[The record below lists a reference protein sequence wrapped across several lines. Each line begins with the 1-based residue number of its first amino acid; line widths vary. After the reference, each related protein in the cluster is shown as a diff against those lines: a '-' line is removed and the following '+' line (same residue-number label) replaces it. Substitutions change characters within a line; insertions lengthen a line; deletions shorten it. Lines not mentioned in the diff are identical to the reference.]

1 LLFPFCSIASFKKAG
16 HADNIGQQP
25 MERRN
30 LSNEEKRERVE
41 SARRMVEALQD
52 QILEQ
57 IETFADEHPDC
68 DHSALP
74 VALGQAFVAQCLK
87 AYGAKGFDAAR
98 EQAKFIT
105 DSMERAYHGSEGGFQ
120 M

>member
-1 LLFPFCSIASFKKAG
+1 MK
-16 HADNIGQQP
+16 
-25 MERRN
+25 RRN
-30 LSNEEKRERVE
+30 LSDDEENQRVE
-41 SARRMVEALQD
+41 FTRLMVEALQD

-68 DHSALP
+68 DLSALP
-74 VALGQAFVAQCLK
+74 VAAGQAFVAQCLQ

-98 EQAKFIT
+98 TQAKFIA
-105 DSMERAYHGSEGGFQ
+105 DSMERATRESEGGFQ